1 MSLGHCLI
9 LSAALFCLGLYGLF
23 TRRHIIG
30 MLMSIEL
37 LLNAALINFI
47 AFAHFHAGDAAAGS
61 IFSAFIIAVSSS
73 EMAVALGIVVSLY
86 KQEHR
91 LDIESMDE
99 LHG

>member
-1 MSLGHCLI
+1 MSLNHCLI
-9 LSAALFCLGLYGLF
+9 LSAALFCLGIYGLI
-23 TRRHIIG
+23 TRRHVIG

-47 AFAHFHAGDAAAGS
+47 AFAHFHQGDAASGS
-61 IFSAFIIAVSSS
+61 LFSIFIIAVSSS

-86 KQEHR
+86 RQEHH
-91 LDIESMDE
+91 LDIEAMDE